1 MCGTLADASVAGGDR
16 GVVALP
22 MVSFFSKS
30 AAQVEQAG
38 FPIVRGQRTLGCPKS
53 MARIVRCC

>member
-38 FPIVRGQRTLGCPKS
+38 FPIVRGQSVAKVNGSNCS
-53 MARIVRCC
+53 WC